1 MMDLNS
7 LVRIRISLFNLR
19 DSGPSST
26 SGTAQRAIRLE
37 GSVHTLM
44 EIWTSL
50 RELSITQANISLY
63 TLEQMDSSLSS
74 VVNSQILLYVSEVHH
89 MS

>member
-7 LVRIRISLFNLR
+7 LVRIRISLLSLR

-26 SGTAQRAIRLE
+26 SDTVQRTIRLE
-37 GSVHTLM
+37 DSVHTLR

-50 RELSITQANISLY
+50 RELSIMQANTSLY
-63 TLEQMDSSLSS
+63 TLE
-74 VVNSQILLYVSEVHH
+74 
-89 MS
+89 